1 MIRIALIAF
10 LTLIVVN
17 IGSANII
24 SLERY
29 TIDTGA
35 YVLYDPAI
43 MHSGP
48 QPAKELPNGT
58 IYSEYVYYKGLN
70 QEIYIGVFEFLEDIN
85 LDSAGATNVS
95 IPYPGFVSTDNGTIS
110 YFGKVSDKVLLHV
123 MTNDVDEAAYLF
135 KNLKVY
141 PKKQENA
148 LIESKLAKEL
158 EGA

>member
-1 MIRIALIAF
+1 VEVLEIGGSMIRIALIAF

-29 TIDTGA
+29 T
-35 YVLYDPAI
+35 I

-141 PKKQENA
+141 PKNQENA